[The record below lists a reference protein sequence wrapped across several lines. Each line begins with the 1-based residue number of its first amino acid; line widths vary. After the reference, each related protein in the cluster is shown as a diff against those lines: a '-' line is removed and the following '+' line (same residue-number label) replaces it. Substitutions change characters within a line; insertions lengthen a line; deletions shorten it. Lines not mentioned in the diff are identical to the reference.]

1 MTTAANSQ
9 TSPGPALIATGVTK
23 HFGSRKRFAA
33 LDDVSVSCEPS
44 QLTGIVGESGS
55 GKSTLARILVGLERA
70 SSGSMSY
77 GDTEVQ
83 KLLASNTSRL
93 AFRRDVQFIGQDTT
107 SSFDP
112 RQTLRESVL
121 KPLVALRGDTP
132 AAARHKAS
140 EVFDELGLP
149 DALADRYPDQVSGGQ
164 RQRFSIA
171 RGLVVR
177 PRFLLCDEV
186 VSALDVSVQ
195 GKILNVIKR
204 YCRDTGAGL
213 VFVSHGLPA
222 TAFVADR
229 IVVMHRGTIV
239 ESGATDDILRRPTH
253 PYTRSLL
260 DSYRS
265 LGAAT
270 HADAGPA
277 TPAGAPSPDR
287 TTSLETTP

>member
-1 MTTAANSQ
+1 MSTVTVPPGS
-9 TSPGPALIATGVTK
+9 TGPALRVSGVTK

-33 LDDVSVSCEPS
+33 LDDISLECSPHE
-44 QLTGIVGESGS
+44 LTGIVGESGS
-55 GKSTLARILVGLERA
+55 GKSTLARILVGLESA
-70 SSGSMSY
+70 SSGSVRY
-77 GDTEVQ
+77 GDSEVP
-83 KLLASNTSRL
+83 KLLSSTTSRL

-121 KPLVALRGDTP
+121 KPLIALRGAS
-132 AAARHKAS
+132 AADARRTAS

-149 DALADRYPDQVSGGQ
+149 DGLADRYPDQVSGGQ

-204 YCRDTGAGL
+204 YCRDTSAGL

-229 IVVMHRGTIV
+229 IVVMYRGTIV
-239 ESGATDDILRRPTH
+239 ESGATDDILNRPQH

-270 HADAGPA
+270 HADA
-277 TPAGAPSPDR
+277 DLEV
-287 TTSLETTP
+287 TS